1 VIDLTQPIVGDFQ
14 EFAQINEYSSILI
27 MELVNFIE
35 RLISL
40 DFEYIV
46 LNKGNTDRAVK
57 ILQWMIEIS
66 EKI

>member
-1 VIDLTQPIVGDFQ
+1 MIDLTQPIVGDFQ